1 VDSDR
6 EIFWMAFSL
15 KMIAIIQASGSS
27 KMAPIAPLNNM
38 GTLPSCIGWL
48 IMAATGTGAQIEM
61 SGGADA

>member
-1 VDSDR
+1 
-6 EIFWMAFSL
+6 
-15 KMIAIIQASGSS
+15 MIAIIQASGSS

-48 IMAATGTGAQIEM
+48 IMAATGTGAQIGM